1 MMKIELQHIK
11 FERDGF
17 VIGKARVL
25 DGAQEGRIVSIKGNF
40 PGEPE
45 TKLCYEA
52 DAKREMHPRYGEQ
65 WSLRNVV
72 EVQPTSEGGV
82 LRWLQRKGIPF
93 RIAVGLLDGGAEGIL
108 ERASDAEALKA
119 AGASDEE
126 AHSIRET
133 LTAFDG
139 AKILRDTPGFGEKRV
154 KSLLEWAN
162 DSGEDLDALLQENP
176 YRLLDAPGIGWSLAD
191 AAAAQLG
198 VAEDDPRRLAA
209 APEYVLAKN
218 EQDGHTWMDKDEMLE
233 KTSVMLTLPS
243 HRIVDAVMNPDIYT
257 PVVMS
262 DGRVWRADT
271 HKAER
276 GLAWGIN
283 SLMDKPSPHQEK
295 LSTVLAAGDVMEG
308 LPFALSK
315 EQREAVA
322 HACTH
327 KVSVLTGGAGTGK
340 STITKIVVD
349 AFEKAAGRDGVVL
362 CSPTGKAAK
371 RLTETTGRT
380 ARTIHSTLY
389 ASKDDKPII
398 NEHTALVVIDEASML
413 DTHVAEWLISK
424 LPPTAHVVFV
434 GDDNQ
439 LPSVGA
445 GRVLHD
451 LQAAGVPTFRLAETH
466 RNDGAILDVV
476 YGALSGSIPAI
487 DNSSDVLLYEVPD
500 ADAIP
505 GVVCRVVD
513 KARQIGTC
521 KVIAPQRSR
530 KAGEGCGWN
539 TLNLALQDM
548 LNPAASGKA
557 ECRWFGG
564 VIREGDELL
573 WTENNKE
580 FGLVNGDDVV
590 VEQLR
595 GDVVTLDNGHQVA
608 LEDLTAVHGYANT
621 THKAQGS
628 EYDTVVFICH
638 SSHKWMLTRRQV
650 YTALSRAKK
659 QIVIIGERAALD
671 KASRNLRDAGRNTA
685 LVEFMRGEEDEG

>member
-1 MMKIELQHIK
+1 
-11 FERDGF
+11 
-17 VIGKARVL
+17 
-25 DGAQEGRIVSIKGNF
+25 
-40 PGEPE
+40 
-45 TKLCYEA
+45 
-52 DAKREMHPRYGEQ
+52 
-65 WSLRNVV
+65 
-72 EVQPTSEGGV
+72 
-82 LRWLQRKGIPF
+82 
-93 RIAVGLLDGGAEGIL
+93 
-108 ERASDAEALKA
+108 
-119 AGASDEE
+119 
-126 AHSIRET
+126 
-133 LTAFDG
+133 
-139 AKILRDTPGFGEKRV
+139 
-154 KSLLEWAN
+154 
-162 DSGEDLDALLQENP
+162 
-176 YRLLDAPGIGWSLAD
+176 
-191 AAAAQLG
+191 
-198 VAEDDPRRLAA
+198 
-209 APEYVLAKN
+209 
-218 EQDGHTWMDKDEMLE
+218 MLE

-262 DGRVWRADT
+262 DGRVWRAPT

-308 LPFALSK
+308 LPFALTE

-349 AFEKAAGRDGVVL
+349 VFEQVAGRSGVVL

-389 ASKDDKPII
+389 ASKDDKSII
-398 NEHTALVVIDEASML
+398 NEHTALVVVDEASML
-413 DTHVAEWLISK
+413 DTVVAEWLISK
-424 LPPTAHVVFV
+424 IPTTAHVLFV

-451 LQAAGVPTFRLAETH
+451 LQAAGVPTFRLAKTH

-476 YGALSGSIPAI
+476 YGALSGRVPPI
-487 DNSSDVLLYEVPD
+487 DNSSDVLLYEVP
-500 ADAIP
+500 APDAIP
-505 GVVCRVVD
+505 GVVCRVVAE
-513 KARQIGTC
+513 ARQNGSC

-539 TLNLALQDM
+539 TLNLHLQDM
-548 LNPAASGKA
+548 LNPAEPGKA
-557 ECRWFGG
+557 EVRWFGG
-564 VIREGDELL
+564 VLREGDELL

-580 FGLVNGDDVV
+580 LGLVNGDDVV
-590 VEQLR
+590 VDKLK
-595 GDVVTLDNGHQVA
+595 GDTATLSNGHKVA
-608 LEDLTAVHGYANT
+608 MEDLTAVHGYANT

-638 SSHKWMLTRRQV
+638 SSHRWMLTRRQV

-659 QIVIIGERAALD
+659 QLVIIGEREALD
-671 KASRNLRDAGRNTA
+671 RASRNLRDAGRNTA
-685 LVEFMRGEEDEG
+685 LVEFMQGEEEDV

>member
-1 MMKIELQHIK
+1 MKIELQSIK

-52 DAKREMHPRYGEQ
+52 DAKKEQHPRYGEQ
-65 WSLRNVV
+65 FALRNVA
-72 EVQPTSEGGV
+72 EVQPASEGGV

-93 RIAVGLLDGGAEGIL
+93 RIAVGLLDMGVEGIL

-126 AHSIRET
+126 AQSIRET

-154 KSLLEWAN
+154 KSLIEWAN
-162 DSGEDLDALLQENP
+162 DVGEDLDDLLQENP
-176 YRLLDAPGIGWSLAD
+176 YKLLEAPGIGWSLAD

-198 VAEDDPRRLAA
+198 MSEDDPRRLAA

-218 EQDGHTWMDKDEMLE
+218 EQDGHTWMSKDEMLS
-233 KTSVMLTLPS
+233 KTAEMLTLSS
-243 HRIVDAVMNPDIYT
+243 HCIVDAIMNPDIYT

-271 HKAER
+271 HRAER

-283 SLMDKPSPHQEK
+283 SMMSTPSPVQEK
-295 LSTVLAAGDVMEG
+295 ISTILVDGDVFAG
-308 LPFALSK
+308 LPFALSD

-327 KVSVLTGGAGTGK
+327 KISILTGGAGTGK

-349 AFEKAAGRDGVVL
+349 VFEQVAGRSGVVL

-371 RLTETTGRT
+371 RLSETTGRT

-389 ASKDDKPII
+389 SSKDDTII

-413 DTHVAEWLISK
+413 DTVVAEWLIMRV
-424 LPPTAHVVFV
+424 PPTAHVLFV

-439 LPSVGA
+439 LPSVGP

-451 LQAAGVPTFRLAETH
+451 LQAAGVPTFRLQETH
-466 RNDGAILDVV
+466 RNDGAILSVV
-476 YGALSGSIPAI
+476 YGALNGKVPPIN
-487 DNSSDVLLYEVPD
+487 NSSDVLLYEVPD
-500 ADAIP
+500 PDAIP
-505 GVVCRVVD
+505 AVVCRVVTE
-513 KARQIGTC
+513 ARQSGTC

-548 LNPAASGKA
+548 LNPAAPGKA

-564 VIREGDELL
+564 VLREGDELL

-580 FGLVNGDDVV
+580 LQLVNGDDCIVTA
-590 VEQLR
+590 LK
-595 GDVVTLDNGHQVA
+595 GDTVTLDNGHKVA

-628 EYDTVVFICH
+628 EYDTVVFVCH
-638 SSHKWMLTRRQV
+638 SSHRWMLTRRQV

-659 QIVIIGERAALD
+659 QLIIIGEREALD
-671 KASRNLRDAGRNTA
+671 RASRNLRDAGRNTA
-685 LVEFMRGEEDEG
+685 LVEFMQGEEEDV

>member
-1 MMKIELQHIK
+1 MKIELQSIK

-25 DGAQEGRIVSIKGNF
+25 DGPNEGRIISIKGSF

-45 TKLCYEA
+45 TKLCYEC
-52 DAKREMHPRYGEQ
+52 DGKREQHPRYGEQ
-65 WSLRNVV
+65 FALRNVV

-108 ERASDAEALKA
+108 ERASDAEALKS

-126 AHSIRET
+126 AQAISAA

-139 AKILRDTPGFGEKRV
+139 MKLLRDTPGFGEKRV
-154 KSLLEWAN
+154 KGLLEWAN

-176 YRLLDAPGIGWSLAD
+176 YKLLEAPGIGWSLAD

-198 VAEDDPRRLAA
+198 VKEDDPRRLAA
-209 APEYVLAKN
+209 APEYVLSKN
-218 EQDGHTWMDKDEMLE
+218 EQDGHTWMDKEEMLE

-243 HRIVDAVMNPDIYT
+243 HRIVDAIMNPDIYT
-257 PVVMS
+257 PVVM
-262 DGRVWRADT
+262 DGGRVWRAST

-276 GLAWGIN
+276 GLAWGLN
-283 SLMDKPSPHQEK
+283 ALMDTPSPIQEK
-295 LSTVLAAGDVMEG
+295 ISTILADGDVFAG
-308 LPFALSK
+308 LPFALSQ

-340 STITKIVVD
+340 STITRIVVD

-371 RLTETTGRT
+371 RLSETTGRT

-389 ASKDDKPII
+389 SSVNDKSII
-398 NEHTALVVIDEASML
+398 NEHTSLVVIDEASML

-424 LPPTAHVVFV
+424 VPPTAHVLFV

-451 LQAAGVPTFRLAETH
+451 LQAAGVPTFRLQETH

-476 YGALSGSIPAI
+476 YGALSGRVPPI

-500 ADAIP
+500 PDAIP
-505 GVVCRVVD
+505 GVVCRVVAE
-513 KARQIGTC
+513 ARQNGSC

-564 VIREGDELL
+564 VLREGDELL
-573 WTENNKE
+573 WTENNKDLQ
-580 FGLVNGDDVV
+580 LVNGDDCIVTA
-590 VEQLR
+590 LK
-595 GDVVTLDNGHQVA
+595 GDTVTLDNGHKVA

-628 EYDTVVFICH
+628 EYDTVVFVCH
-638 SSHKWMLTRRQV
+638 SSHRWMLTRRQV

-659 QIVIIGERAALD
+659 QLIIIGERSALD
-671 KASRNLRDAGRNTA
+671 RASRNLRDAGRNTA
-685 LVEFMRGEEDEG
+685 LVEFMQGEDV